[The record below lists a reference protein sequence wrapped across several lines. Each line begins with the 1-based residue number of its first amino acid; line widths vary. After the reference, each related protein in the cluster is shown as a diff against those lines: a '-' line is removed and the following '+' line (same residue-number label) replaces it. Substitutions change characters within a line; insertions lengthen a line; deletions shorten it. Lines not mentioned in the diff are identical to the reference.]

1 MPTRL
6 RKTRKLRGGRHM
18 GWGQV
23 GQHRASGHKGGLGR
37 SGHLK
42 HLWSTVI
49 KEDPDHF
56 GHKSTHRPASVSII
70 TKKWASVRDL
80 DDLFTKFGKQ
90 QENKKLLDLGILGF
104 NKLLGGGQQ
113 VPKPKRKI
121 PLQTKL
127 LWCGACVT
135 IYMVMGQTPLFGATT
150 PEFDFL
156 AFARVIFASQQGSLV
171 ELGIGPIVTAGL
183 LMQLLRGSDILK
195 FDFKRPEERGI
206 FQTATKMLTYF
217 VIIIESAVYAW
228 AVYGPNITDP
238 TILGV
243 IIGQLMGASIIV
255 MFMDELIQKGWGIG
269 SGISLFIACG
279 VAQQILW
286 SLFSPLA
293 AGDGG
298 SIGVFPFIIQWFQMG
313 MGDFSDIFFRSNQLP
328 SIFGLL
334 LTAGVLLILVYTQ
347 GMKVEIPIVSTK
359 YRGFAATYPIKLM
372 YVSNIPVILA
382 SALTANAVF
391 MGQMLWSQLNPRNAS
406 PFFNILG
413 QFDPTSPSTPIGG
426 IVYYIT
432 PPRGLDLVA
441 LDPMRGVLYVLFM
454 IGIVVIFGKLWVE
467 LGGLSSKKAAQNL
480 LDADVVI
487 PGFRRSN
494 KPVEM
499 LLNKYIPSVTILGSV
514 ILGLIAGVSDILG
527 VFGSGIGVLLTVD
540 ILINYYNQ
548 LVREKVE
555 VVMPRLGAWLGR

>member
-1 MPTRL
+1 MATLTDTIRNIVAKAEPYL
-6 RKTRKLRGGRHM
+6 
-18 GWGQV
+18 
-23 GQHRASGHKGGLGR
+23 
-37 SGHLK
+37 
-42 HLWSTVI
+42 
-49 KEDPDHF
+49 P
-56 GHKSTHRPASVSII
+56 
-70 TKKWASVRDL
+70 
-80 DDLFTKFGKQ
+80 
-90 QENKKLLDLGILGF
+90 
-104 NKLLGGGQQ
+104 Q

-121 PLQTKL
+121 SLQTKL

-195 FDFKRPEERGI
+195 FDFKKPEERGI

-217 VIIIESAVYAW
+217 VIVIEGAVYAW
-228 AVYGPNITDP
+228 AVYGPNIQDP

-243 IIGQLMGASIIV
+243 IIGQLIGASIIV
-255 MFMDELIQKGWGIG
+255 MFMDELIQKGWGLG

-298 SIGVFPFIIQWFQMG
+298 SIGIFPFIIQQAQLG
-313 MGDFSDIFFRSNQLP
+313 MLFDWAGFMDVFFRSNQLP

-334 LTAGVLLILVYTQ
+334 LTVGVLLILVYTQ

>member
-1 MPTRL
+1 MATLTDTIRRIVAKAEPYL
-6 RKTRKLRGGRHM
+6 
-18 GWGQV
+18 
-23 GQHRASGHKGGLGR
+23 
-37 SGHLK
+37 
-42 HLWSTVI
+42 
-49 KEDPDHF
+49 P
-56 GHKSTHRPASVSII
+56 
-70 TKKWASVRDL
+70 
-80 DDLFTKFGKQ
+80 
-90 QENKKLLDLGILGF
+90 
-104 NKLLGGGQQ
+104 Q

-121 PLQTKL
+121 SLQTKL

-217 VIIIESAVYAW
+217 VIIIEGAVYAW
-228 AVYGPNITDP
+228 AVYGPNINDP

-243 IIGQLMGASIIV
+243 IIGQLIGASIIV
-255 MFMDELIQKGWGIG
+255 MFMDELIQKGWGLG

-298 SIGVFPFIIQWFQMG
+298 MIGIFPFIAQQAQLG
-313 MGDFSDIFFRSNQLP
+313 MLFEWTGFMDVFFRSNQLP
-328 SIFGLL
+328 SIFVLL
-334 LTAGVLLILVYTQ
+334 LTIAILLILVYTQ

-527 VFGSGIGVLLTVD
+527 VFGSGIGLLLTVD